1 MRGRRVGSQSPYSV
15 SSHNPYDSHKPSL
28 ICTHP
33 TVCQFL
39 GTRQDS
45 VKSLRSSY
53 TGLYPQSKGQA
64 APCAAEA
71 LTSANPQP
79 PNPPPHARWSLEG
92 PAAIPGKGGDGH
104 SAATIHPHCEPESLT
119 PKIQPRWKV
128 EGPTGGEGH
137 AAILGKGGD
146 GHSAATC
153 AQPTLFARTEE
164 NPNFSTCG
172 YGTSEFPTTSEFP
185 HLPTYP
191 HNPSTRWKVEGPT
204 GGEGQAATCAQP
216 VSEWGDSQPH
226 PLNSQP

>member
-1 MRGRRVGSQSPYSV
+1 VGSQSPYSV

-104 SAATIHPHCEPESLT
+104 SASTPNSKPQTTNPHCGPESLN
-119 PKIQPRWKV
+119 PKIQRRWEL
-128 EGPTGGEGH
+128 EGP
-137 AAILGKGGD
+137 A
-146 GHSAATC
+146 
-153 AQPTLFARTEE
+153 
-164 NPNFSTCG
+164 
-172 YGTSEFPTTSEFP
+172 
-185 HLPTYP
+185 
-191 HNPSTRWKVEGPT
+191 

-216 VSEWGDSQPH
+216 QHTPTPQLSTLTQVEA
-226 PLNSQP
+226 